1 MNAPIRIKDP
11 SASNRLY
18 SFSLGFGGMAVLV
31 TVLTL
36 ALCLFFV
43 LGVLVGRGHRPETAV
58 PVVAGIM
65 PKEPLVTHG
74 PAPEVLKAEELGY
87 SEQLGKK
94 HEGPSP
100 SRGIDSH
107 EPKAQDKK
115 PDQKSEQKP
124 DQKADQK
131 SDQKTADKTSKPGAT
146 ASDKAAAKLADQKA
160 EQKPGQ
166 KPGQKPA
173 DQKPTDQ
180 KAQDKK
186 LTEKPAQKPTDKPG
200 DKPDP
205 DTQRYDYAYQAA
217 TFPNAESAASY
228 LKRVKGLGL
237 KGDIESGN
245 TDGKAWHRVVV
256 FFQGTPTDT
265 RALKEKLA
273 GIGAQKLVMRSK
285 TPAN

>member
-1 MNAPIRIKDP
+1 MNAPIRLKDP
-11 SASNRLY
+11 NASGRLY
-18 SFSLGFGGMAVLV
+18 TFSLGFGGMAALV
-31 TVLTL
+31 TVFTL

-65 PKEPLVTHG
+65 PRESLTPQS

-94 HEGPSP
+94 HDGPTP
-100 SRGIDSH
+100 SRSIDS
-107 EPKAQDKK
+107 
-115 PDQKSEQKP
+115 
-124 DQKADQK
+124 
-131 SDQKTADKTSKPGAT
+131 
-146 ASDKAAAKLADQKA
+146 A
-160 EQKPGQ
+160 EQKP
-166 KPGQKPA
+166 KEKKADKKEEQKPA
-173 DQKPTDQ
+173 AAKTPDKPAS
-180 KAQDKK
+180 KAP
-186 LTEKPAQKPTDKPG
+186 EKPVQKKDDK
-200 DKPDP
+200 KPDP

-217 TFPNAESAASY
+217 TFPDGDSAKAY

-245 TDGKAWHRVVV
+245 TEGKSWHRVVV

-265 RALKEKLA
+265 RGLKEKLA
-273 GIGAQKLVMRSK
+273 SIGAQKLVMRSK

>member
-65 PKEPLVTHG
+65 PKEPLATHG

-115 PDQKSEQKP
+115 PEQRPEQKP
-124 DQKADQK
+124 DQKPDQK
-131 SDQKTADKTSKPGAT
+131 AADKTPKPGAT

-166 KPGQKPA
+166 KPGPKPA
-173 DQKPTDQ
+173 DE

-186 LTEKPAQKPTDKPG
+186 LAEKPAQKPGDKPS

-217 TFPNAESAASY
+217 TFPNPESAASY
-228 LKRVKGLGL
+228 LKRVKSLGL

>member
-1 MNAPIRIKDP
+1 MNAPIRLKDP
-11 SASNRLY
+11 NASGKLY
-18 SFSLGFGGMAVLV
+18 TFSLGFGGMAALV

-65 PKEPLVTHG
+65 PKESLTPQA

-94 HEGPSP
+94 HDGPTP
-100 SRGIDSH
+100 SRGID
-107 EPKAQDKK
+107 AV
-115 PDQKSEQKP
+115 EQKP
-124 DQKADQK
+124 KEKKADK
-131 SDQKTADKTSKPGAT
+131 KEEAKPAAKPSDKTA
-146 ASDKAAAKLADQKA
+146 DKAAAKLADKKA
-160 EQKPGQ
+160 EQKPAG
-166 KPGQKPA
+166 K
-173 DQKPTDQ
+173 
-180 KAQDKK
+180 KAEQ
-186 LTEKPAQKPTDKPG
+186 
-200 DKPDP
+200 KPDP
-205 DTQRYDYAYQAA
+205 DSQRYDYAYQAA
-217 TFPNAESAASY
+217 TFPDGDSAKAY

-245 TDGKAWHRVVV
+245 TDGKSWHRVVV

-265 RALKEKLA
+265 RGLKEKLA
-273 GIGAQKLVMRSK
+273 SIGAQKLVMRSK

>member
-11 SASNRLY
+11 SASSRLY

-94 HEGPSP
+94 HDGPTP

-115 PDQKSEQKP
+115 PEPKTEPKP
-124 DQKADQK
+124 E
-131 SDQKTADKTSKPGAT
+131 QKTADKTAKPAAS

-160 EQKPGQ
+160 DQKPGQ
-166 KPGQKPA
+166 KPGQKAEQKPG
-173 DQKPTDQ
+173 QKPTDP

-186 LTEKPAQKPTDKPG
+186 AGE
-200 DKPDP
+200 KPDP

-228 LKRVKGLGL
+228 LKRVKSLGL

-265 RALKEKLA
+265 RSLKEKLA

>member
-1 MNAPIRIKDP
+1 
-11 SASNRLY
+11 
-18 SFSLGFGGMAVLV
+18 
-31 TVLTL
+31 
-36 ALCLFFV
+36 
-43 LGVLVGRGHRPETAV
+43 
-58 PVVAGIM
+58 
-65 PKEPLVTHG
+65 VTHG

-94 HEGPSP
+94 HDGPTP

-115 PDQKSEQKP
+115 PEPKTEPKP
-124 DQKADQK
+124 E
-131 SDQKTADKTSKPGAT
+131 QKTADKTAKPAAS

-160 EQKPGQ
+160 DQKPGQ
-166 KPGQKPA
+166 KPGQKAEQKPG
-173 DQKPTDQ
+173 QKPTDP

-186 LTEKPAQKPTDKPG
+186 AGE
-200 DKPDP
+200 KPDP

-228 LKRVKGLGL
+228 LKRVKSLGL

-265 RALKEKLA
+265 RSLKEKLA

>member
-74 PAPEVLKAEELGY
+74 RAPEVLKAEELGY
-87 SEQLGKK
+87 GEQLGKK
-94 HEGPSP
+94 HDGPLP

-115 PDQKSEQKP
+115 PDQKPE
-124 DQKADQK
+124 QK
-131 SDQKTADKTSKPGAT
+131 SDQKAADKTPKPGAT

-160 EQKPGQ
+160 GQTPGQ

-173 DQKPTDQ
+173 AP

-186 LTEKPAQKPTDKPG
+186 AAAALKPG

-217 TFPNAESAASY
+217 TFPNPESAASY
-228 LKRVKGLGL
+228 LKRVKSLGL
-237 KGDIESGN
+237 KADIESGE
-245 TDGKAWHRVVV
+245 TGGKAWHRVVV
-256 FFQGTPTDT
+256 FFQGTPTET

-273 GIGAQKLVMRSK
+273 SIGAQKLVMRSK

>member
-74 PAPEVLKAEELGY
+74 RAPEVLKAEELGY
-87 SEQLGKK
+87 GEQLGKK
-94 HEGPSP
+94 HDGPLP

-115 PDQKSEQKP
+115 PDQKPEQK
-124 DQKADQK
+124 A
-131 SDQKTADKTSKPGAT
+131 SDKTPKPGAT

-160 EQKPGQ
+160 EQKAGQ

-173 DQKPTDQ
+173 DQKSADQ
-180 KAQDKK
+180 KPQDKK
-186 LTEKPAQKPTDKPG
+186 LAGKPGQKPG
-200 DKPDP
+200 EKPDP

-217 TFPNAESAASY
+217 TFPNSESAASY
-228 LKRVKGLGL
+228 LKRVKNLGL
-237 KGDIESGN
+237 KADIESGE
-245 TDGKAWHRVVV
+245 TGGKAWHRVVV

-273 GIGAQKLVMRSK
+273 SIGAQKLVMRSK